1 MHREG
6 TKIFRFA
13 GVLSPLPG
21 FMSWTIIGGRAS
33 IFLVYSPPEMNIR
46 TYPKVPQIEE
56 KFSGEPTG
64 YSGDPQIHPVGRAS
78 AIGLNI
84 RIFDSEFIGF

>member
-1 MHREG
+1 MQPDFWNESVRFEG
-6 TKIFRFA
+6 ICLTIRHSI
-13 GVLSPLPG
+13 GVTP
-21 FMSWTIIGGRAS
+21 TRAS